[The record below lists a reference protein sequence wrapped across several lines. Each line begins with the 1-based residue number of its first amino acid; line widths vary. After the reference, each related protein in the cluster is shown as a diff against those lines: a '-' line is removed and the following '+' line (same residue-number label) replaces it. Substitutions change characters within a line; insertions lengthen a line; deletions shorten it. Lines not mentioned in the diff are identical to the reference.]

1 MVMISMKAI
10 YFCLGWVFVGTGVIG
25 AFLPVL
31 PTTPFMILALWMFSK
46 SSDRFH
52 DWLFNHRVFGP
63 PLQKW
68 SHHRVIP
75 PMAKLASTSMM
86 SISFVY
92 VVLWSPVPVWGV
104 VLTGLL
110 MAYAMW
116 FVLSKPSH
124 CPETIQTPDNLQGSR
139 LD

>member
-1 MVMISMKAI
+1 MM
-10 YFCLGWVFVGTGVIG
+10 GWVFVGTGVVG

-52 DWLFNHRVFGP
+52 FWLYNHPVFGP
-63 PLQKW
+63 PLHKW
-68 SHHRVIP
+68 REHRVIP
-75 PMAKLASTSMM
+75 PMAKMASVSMM
-86 SISFVY
+86 SISLVY
-92 VVLWSPVPVWGV
+92 MIFWAPVPLWLVI
-104 VLTGLL
+104 LTAVI

-124 CPETIQTPDNLQGSR
+124 PPT
-139 LD
+139 